1 MVTKTQTFAILAAE
15 ATMKLIDR
23 LCKNC
28 EHTDEYLKDRTEE
41 GPWKCEAC
49 QVDAMVEAMLTAPR
63 IRDSNSASY
72 LDGTRRSGSFYEL
85 KEANKLKQ
93 QLQSVRPED
102 RKPLKAEIQKLGG
115 TTDS

>member
-1 MVTKTQTFAILAAE
+1 
-15 ATMKLIDR
+15 MKLIDR

-28 EHTDEYLKDRTEE
+28 GHSDEYLRDRTEE
-41 GPWKCEAC
+41 GPWKCESC
-49 QVDAMVEAMLTAPR
+49 GVDAMVETLLTAPR

-93 QLQSVRPED
+93 SLQSLRPED
-102 RKPLKAEIQKLGG
+102 RKELKKEIVKLGG
-115 TTDS
+115 TTDV

>member
-1 MVTKTQTFAILAAE
+1 
-15 ATMKLIDR
+15 MKLIDR

-28 EHTDEYLKDRTEE
+28 GHTDEYLRDRTEE
-41 GPWKCEAC
+41 GPWKCESC
-49 QVDAMVEAMLTAPR
+49 EVEAMVEAMLTAPR

-102 RKPLKAEIQKLGG
+102 RKPLKKEIAKLGG
-115 TTDS
+115 TFDD